1 MTTTSSS
8 TSISRKDYIF
18 SISIIGLFF
27 FIFGF
32 VTWLNGI
39 LIPFLRTACE
49 LNDFEAYFV
58 TFAFYVSYLVM
69 ALPSSVVLKKT
80 GFKNGMSLG
89 LWIMAAGSLIF
100 IPAAMTRTFSLFL
113 LGLFVEGTGLALLQT
128 ASNPYI
134 TIIGPPESAA
144 KRISIMGI
152 ANKFAGAIAPIILA
166 SIILKDSKVL
176 AEKLAQAADA
186 ATRTVLLDELATR
199 VIMPYLVMAVVL
211 VLLGL
216 LLRFAHLP
224 EIDTDAEDTT
234 SSESNASKT
243 SIWQFP
249 HLILGV
255 IALFFYVGVEVIA
268 GDSIIRY
275 GQSIGIAMDSAKYFT
290 SLTLLS
296 MILGYIIG
304 ITCIPKYLNQTTAL
318 KICTILGVIFS
329 LGAILTPAHLVFS
342 MSFIDIMTFK
352 SIQLVLPVTVLFV
365 ALLGLANA
373 LVWPAMWPLALN
385 GLGRFTKTGSAMLIM
400 AIAGGALL
408 PLVYGKLAVNFST
421 QFAYWICVPSYLVI
435 MYYAFIGH
443 NWYID
448 VLKKYAKFNGRARRK
463 EYWMFTLLNIIFYSV
478 AMLIDFGLERP
489 FIIGI
494 ANIYALA
501 VLVPILAVSVR
512 RLHDVGKS
520 GWMILL
526 SLIPIIGSIWLL
538 VLLLTESDP
547 DENEFGLNPK
557 KIFTS

>member
-1 MTTTSSS
+1 MTTSTSSNG
-8 TSISRKDYIF
+8 ISRKDYVF
-18 SISIIGLFF
+18 SITIIGLFF

-49 LNDFEAYFV
+49 LNDFQAYFV

-69 ALPSSVVLKKT
+69 ALPSSLVLKKT

-113 LGLFVEGTGLALLQT
+113 IGLFVEGTGLALLQT

-134 TIIGPPESAA
+134 TIIGPRESAA

-176 AEKLAQAADA
+176 EEKLAQAADA
-186 ATRTVLLDELATR
+186 ATRSGLLDELAGR
-199 VIMPYLVMAVVL
+199 VIMPYIVMAIIL

-216 LLRFAHLP
+216 LLKFAHLP
-224 EIDTDAEDTT
+224 EVDTDAEDDA
-234 SSESNASKT
+234 SGESNANKT

-249 HLILGV
+249 HLLLGV
-255 IALFFYVGVEVIA
+255 MALFFYVGVEVIA

-275 GQSIGIAMDSAKYFT
+275 GQSIGIAMESAKYFT

-296 MILGYIIG
+296 MIIGYLVGIIF
-304 ITCIPKYLNQTTAL
+304 IPKYLSQVTAL
-318 KICTILGVIFS
+318 RLCTILGVVFS
-329 LGAILTPAHLVFS
+329 LGAIFTPSHLVFS

-352 SIQLVLPVTVLFV
+352 SIELVLPVTVLFV

-400 AIAGGALL
+400 AIAGGALI
-408 PLVYGKLAVNFST
+408 PLLYGKLAVSFST
-421 QFAYWICVPSYLVI
+421 QSAYWICVPSYLII

-443 NWYID
+443 
-448 VLKKYAKFNGRARRK
+448 KA
-463 EYWMFTLLNIIFYSV
+463 
-478 AMLIDFGLERP
+478 
-489 FIIGI
+489 
-494 ANIYALA
+494 
-501 VLVPILAVSVR
+501 
-512 RLHDVGKS
+512 GK
-520 GWMILL
+520 
-526 SLIPIIGSIWLL
+526 
-538 VLLLTESDP
+538 
-547 DENEFGLNPK
+547 
-557 KIFTS
+557 